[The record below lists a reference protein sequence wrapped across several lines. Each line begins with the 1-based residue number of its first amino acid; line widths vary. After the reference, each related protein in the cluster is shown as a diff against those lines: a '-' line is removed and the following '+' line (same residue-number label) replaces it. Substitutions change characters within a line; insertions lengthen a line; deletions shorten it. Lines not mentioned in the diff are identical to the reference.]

1 MSAAPN
7 AAGAPADPVAGFP
20 QIPVDN
26 SLGAWLLGVAASLLL
41 NGILIHQMYHYFSLY
56 PKDRLLLKTWVSV
69 VVVLETF
76 ISVLI
81 LHTAYFYLINMYWNP
96 AYFFISPTV
105 WSLNL
110 LPIPG
115 TIAALI
121 SQTFF
126 VRRVWLI
133 APKFKVVVG
142 AAFILIA
149 GNVVCFTGKVYR
161 SRFIAAW
168 LRANALH
175 PRAVLSVK
183 MFKAAGILDWLKF
196 SWLASVGSSIQ
207 MAGDIILTLVLIYV
221 LRRSRTGVNKT
232 DSMLDVLIA
241 YAVSTGAINC
251 VVHILNVV
259 FSIVWPDNLIYAALS
274 CILTKLYANTFLVAL
289 NTRKFLGGIG
299 NSDEQ
304 TGSYKF
310 SANIPRGLSD
320 NRINRPLTTT
330 NTTPTTIELKV
341 VTETQMIVDDDEL
354 DQMRTKRSL
363 GDHSRS
369 MA

>member
-149 GNVVCFTGKVYR
+149 GNVVCFT
-161 SRFIAAW
+161 
-168 LRANALH
+168 
-175 PRAVLSVK
+175 VLSVK